1 MTSKAEAGF
10 ERQVTA
16 HKQPFAPMLL
26 DTEPTKDNVFWR
38 THNRRGH
45 EHDGQG
51 GCEPVRVFIGPL
63 GTDWMQQHQRWWV
76 RTAGRLEAKENTGKK
91 IRRRTH
97 KPSSLLD
104 GSRELFSETRS
115 HKHRRNR
122 WSLGTASSP
131 SQPEASDVGVISAQ
145 DSDWSSLL
153 LDSDDD
159 DNSSDDNIAQTE
171 AVPHNEPQDNT
182 HATLLSP
189 GTPRHA
195 PPSSGPGRNS
205 IPMPALSS
213 SPHQPPLLSAPLHG
227 SSTAAEHV
235 DGTTQSHARRRNSLN
250 TLKGL
255 FRRHSTTRPKPRTS
269 SEVSE
274 PGNRRSL
281 DTILSVPSRNESS
294 LGSASQN
301 QGRGRATSASQVAT
315 ASGGLNTNDQTL
327 TTRNSIDGNLI
338 SPRLASLRRLAVTRG
353 SRSSTWQSSADS
365 DFAKGVMI
373 EALPPTSSITPADIQ
388 LQLMRM
394 AGRIDSSTSRTS
406 SRVFRSRRAVV
417 AKIKAHLTRH
427 AQLSETT
434 VILSSRVVVRRE
446 VVSKDAFCERYN
458 ETTYRQFRQSTQEWA
473 EMWMALTK
481 RGILFYLASKKRPTV
496 AVLFPPY
503 GSIAP
508 RVSLFSTL
516 DMSLGIVFQKHSSS
530 SSAAADSKAKGT
542 TGGVSMEDSESGK
555 GVLHAVIIKFPSS
568 QVACEWYR
576 EIGQALLVG
585 RVMYPSHFLNDIPPA
600 AQPPPTTVVVNV
612 PEMGIKVQVKL
623 GQHRME
629 VPSSVLLGGADDA
642 LLERQWR
649 CEATTAWHIRREVA
663 NVLLSDKVV
672 GPTMREWLD
681 AERDGRLTIGMAWRR
696 YDRLDWIM
704 PCGALD
710 AQGDFKVDSVN
721 DKVIGPQLLEG
732 THALELR
739 LLEHYPDSVAVDGGT
754 THEPVGVEGFV
765 LLKRDKRHRTEI
777 VTYRPALLTSHD
789 GFLFFIHAPRAERH
803 LDICDHHSNSQP
815 HSAGVLHETNTLRAT
830 YSPQHKHE
838 GMARKSLD
846 TPEQDQ
852 DIRYYHPDERNC
864 SKQVSMAKYMVNI
877 TEVEHIVPMLQDSG
891 DLDPEEGHSPADKND
906 AGSIVSGPT
915 TTEASQDTRV
925 SHRERAKGKLRGFLR
940 LRKNRESA
948 CKFKLVTRAGAE
960 VVLWAAN
967 ERCMRE
973 WVHRLTE
980 LRFYWINRLVA
991 DFALNSQV
999 CMLNYSIQ
1007 GRCSKYQGEM
1017 EWNDEGSWA
1026 ERAVWNACLML
1037 GCRTII
1043 KAGVLYRKRHRH
1055 QGMCRVFC
1063 ILTQG
1068 RLVEFEY
1075 PRAPTDPRQT
1085 VLAELMVRNDASM
1098 SQVFRGIRDSHSG
1111 RPTSA
1116 DAPGSTTEA
1125 TATKGA
1131 SNSDASLLFA
1141 KSRSLSL
1148 RQCYVVSRFTDDLS
1162 THDIM
1167 CEPWVRTDIGN
1178 YNGLRLADRIYA
1190 DGTIS
1195 HELITD
1201 CIFTVWRPTFVPQ
1214 VLRSS
1219 VNPELKHI
1227 QGDLSDASEL
1237 SADDRLSVD
1246 AVTSGYSSPS
1256 PSVKRPGWAA
1266 PSSPS
1271 RPLTAGISTPATT
1284 GNHHRQ
1290 LSLSHHRHQRSSSY
1304 DVRYQPANVGHRD
1317 SPITTPRTSGDVPRI
1332 SVDGCYSA
1340 ASNGSSS
1347 PSSRQKGSTS
1357 KPGAYRVGNEIRLS
1371 IDDKH
1376 DGKKRMGAIGMASSM
1391 RRREGV
1397 YKART
1402 NAEMAQWVTAIN
1414 QEIRRMALAER

>member
-1 MTSKAEAGF
+1 MAGNAEAGF
-10 ERQVTA
+10 ECPVTA
-16 HKQPFAPMLL
+16 HKQPFAPVLL

-38 THNRRGH
+38 THGRGRH
-45 EHDGQG
+45 GHSEQG
-51 GCEPVRVFIGPL
+51 ECEPVRAFIGPL

-76 RTAGRLEAKENTGKK
+76 RTAGRLEAKESKGKK
-91 IRRRTH
+91 IRRRVH

-104 GSRELFSETRS
+104 SSRELFSETRS

-122 WSLGTASSP
+122 WSLGSASSP
-131 SQPEASDVGVISAQ
+131 SQSEASDAGALSAQ
-145 DSDWSSLL
+145 ESDWSSLL

-159 DNSSDDNIAQTE
+159 GNSSDDSIARAE
-171 AVPHNEPQDNT
+171 AVPHNEQLDNA

-189 GTPRHA
+189 ETPR
-195 PPSSGPGRNS
+195 PPGSGPGRNS
-205 IPMPALSS
+205 IPMPVLSS

-227 SSTAAEHV
+227 SSSAAEHA
-235 DGTTQSHARRRNSLN
+235 DGATQSHARRRSSMN

-255 FRRHSTTRPKPRTS
+255 FRRHSTTRPKPRTTS
-269 SEVSE
+269 DASEA
-274 PGNRRSL
+274 GNRRSL
-281 DTILSVPSRNESS
+281 DTILSVPSRSESTQDAAS
-294 LGSASQN
+294 LK
-301 QGRGRATSASQVAT
+301 QGRGRATSASQVAIAT
-315 ASGGLNTNDQTL
+315 GGLNTNEQAL
-327 TTRNSIDGNLI
+327 ATRNSVDGNLI

-353 SRSSTWQSSADS
+353 SRSSTWQTPADS
-365 DFAKGVMI
+365 DVAKGGMI
-373 EALPPTSSITPADIQ
+373 EPLPPTGSISPADIQ
-388 LQLMRM
+388 FQLMRM
-394 AGRIDSSTSRTS
+394 AGRIDTSASRTS
-406 SRVFRSRRAVV
+406 SRVFRSHRAVV
-417 AKIKAHLTRH
+417 AKIKAHYTRH

-434 VILSSRVVVRRE
+434 VILSTRAVVRRE
-446 VVSKDAFCERYN
+446 VVSKEAISERYN
-458 ETTYRQFRQSTQEWA
+458 EATYRQFRESTQEWA
-473 EMWMALTK
+473 EMWLALTK

-503 GSIAP
+503 GPIAP

-516 DMSLGIVFQKHSSS
+516 DMSLGIVFQKHRSS
-530 SSAAADSKAKGT
+530 SSAAADAKAKGAA
-542 TGGVSMEDSESGK
+542 GGASMEDSESGK
-555 GVLHAVIIKFPSS
+555 GALHAVIIKFPSS

-600 AQPPPTTVVVNV
+600 AQPPPTTVLVNV

-623 GQHRME
+623 GQHSME

-649 CEATTAWHIRREVA
+649 CETTTAWHVRREVA
-663 NVLLSDKVV
+663 NLLLSDKVV

-710 AQGDFKVDSVN
+710 AQGNFKVDSVN

-732 THALELR
+732 THTLELR
-739 LLEHYPDSVAVDGGT
+739 LLEHYPDSVSVNGDT

-765 LLKRDKRHRTEI
+765 LLKRDKKRRTEI

-789 GFLFFIHAPRAERH
+789 SFLFFIHAPRAVRH
-803 LDICDHHSNSQP
+803 LDICDNHSSSQP
-815 HSAGVLHETNTLRAT
+815 QSAGVLHESNTLRAS
-830 YSPQHKHE
+830 YSPRHEHE
-838 GMARKSLD
+838 GVVRKSLD
-846 TPEQDQ
+846 APGQDQ

-877 TEVEHIVPMLQDSG
+877 TEVEQIVPVLQDSDDV
-891 DLDPEEGHSPADKND
+891 DLDEAQPSAENND
-906 AGSIVSGPT
+906 AGSVVSGQT
-915 TTEASQDTRV
+915 TGAATQDTRT
-925 SHRERAKGKLRGFLR
+925 SHRERAKGKLRGLLR
-940 LRKNRESA
+940 SKKNRESA
-948 CKFKLVTRAGAE
+948 CKFKLVTRTGAE

-973 WVHRLTE
+973 WVRRLTE

-1007 GRCSKYQGEM
+1007 GRSSDLHGEL

-1037 GCRTII
+1037 GCRNII
-1043 KAGVLYRKRHRH
+1043 KAGILYRKQHRH
-1055 QGMCRVFC
+1055 QGMRKVFC
-1063 ILTQG
+1063 ILTKG

-1085 VLAELMVRNDASM
+1085 ALAELMIRNNASM
-1098 SQVFRGIRDSHSG
+1098 SEVFRGIRDSGNSQ
-1111 RPTSA
+1111 PKTA
-1116 DAPGSTTEA
+1116 DAPEPTAEA
-1125 TATKGA
+1125 AANKGA

-1178 YNGLRLADRIYA
+1178 YNGLRLADRVYA
-1190 DGTIS
+1190 DGIIS

-1214 VLRSS
+1214 ILRSS

-1227 QGDLSDASEL
+1227 PEDLSDASEL
-1237 SADDRLSVD
+1237 STDERLPVN
-1246 AVTSGYSSPS
+1246 
-1256 PSVKRPGWAA
+1256 AA
-1266 PSSPS
+1266 
-1271 RPLTAGISTPATT
+1271 
-1284 GNHHRQ
+1284 
-1290 LSLSHHRHQRSSSY
+1290 
-1304 DVRYQPANVGHRD
+1304 
-1317 SPITTPRTSGDVPRI
+1317 
-1332 SVDGCYSA
+1332 
-1340 ASNGSSS
+1340 
-1347 PSSRQKGSTS
+1347 
-1357 KPGAYRVGNEIRLS
+1357 
-1371 IDDKH
+1371 
-1376 DGKKRMGAIGMASSM
+1376 
-1391 RRREGV
+1391 
-1397 YKART
+1397 
-1402 NAEMAQWVTAIN
+1402 
-1414 QEIRRMALAER
+1414 